1 MVVGE
6 REDGLAGEENG
17 EGRDWSKTWAMAMP
31 ASSML
36 DQRRE
41 IAMGMKDGQ
50 GEGREV
56 GFDSTKNCTFF
67 SPIEWPGRHLN
78 TLCVFHPWG

>member
-50 GEGREV
+50 GEGR
-56 GFDSTKNCTFF
+56 GLDSIPRKTVRF
-67 SPIEWPGRHLN
+67 SRR
-78 TLCVFHPWG
+78 